1 MALGS
6 RALLNAVDR
15 ALRDF
20 KKGNPNLPQTHNRK
34 TIADIGKPRSAGNA
48 LGASNEVPDLDK
60 SLQAIR
66 KRGVLRVGIHPGVEG
81 LCVSDGAGDYSGLE
95 PNLARCI
102 AKYILRSDDAKV
114 RFVPVSLSLIHI
126 SMRVA

>member
-95 PNLARCI
+95 PVSYTHLDVYKRQHLCNPRRSGGEGRRSRR
-102 AKYILRSDDAKV
+102 RSD
-114 RFVPVSLSLIHI
+114 
-126 SMRVA
+126 